1 MFFKMIKM
9 VNCVHNGLFFDCSFK
24 CIILNGFFPLRIDLS
39 WGIREFENSVHRKF
53 GASGKRSLSGFVSKN
68 SNCRS
73 DFRRFVRWT
82 LSSCRHGR
90 IRSTCTPWCQN
101 GKSGWRYCCS
111 HLFLFQSFP
120 FKSTHFSLK
129 KNFGEGFFNYV
140 NYRFFSG

>member
-9 VNCVHNGLFFDCSFK
+9 VNCVYNGLFFDCSFK

-39 WGIREFENSVHRKF
+39 WGIREFENSVHRKL

-90 IRSTCTPWCQN
+90 IRLACSPRCQN
-101 GKSGWRYCCS
+101 GKSVWRYCCS
-111 HLFLFQSFP
+111 LVPSFKAGFKSGFSFIIFPYKKYLVVFFLFLFLF
-120 FKSTHFSLK
+120 
-129 KNFGEGFFNYV
+129 
-140 NYRFFSG
+140 